1 MLWVVVVFEKYEIF
15 VISDYI
21 YFFRGKRFSMNFL
34 DTLDSSDP
42 KSWSGLSSPRSKKW
56 SMQLRDSSENSR
68 NPSWVNNGRDREIN
82 RKRSDE
88 KAALDKTISEIQ
100 SMDFLISQ
108 GVERYGLAQL
118 CSHSLW
124 KNIIE
129 NNIFLKEFIKSDH
142 PEVVYIKVAPQF
154 VCNS

>member
-1 MLWVVVVFEKYEIF
+1 
-15 VISDYI
+15 
-21 YFFRGKRFSMNFL
+21 MNFL

-42 KSWSGLSSPRSKKW
+42 KSWSGLSSPKSKKW
-56 SMQLRDSSENSR
+56 SMQLRDSLSSGSGENSPR
-68 NPSWVNNGRDREIN
+68 SSWVKPDDREIN

-88 KAALDKTISEIQ
+88 KAALDKTITEIQ

-108 GVERYGLAQL
+108 GAERYGLAQL
-118 CSHSLW
+118 CRHSLW

-142 PEVVYIKVAPQF
+142 PEVAYIKVAPQF

>member
-1 MLWVVVVFEKYEIF
+1 MLWVVVVFEKYK
-15 VISDYI
+15 ISNYT

-56 SMQLRDSSENSR
+56 SMQLRDSSENSG
-68 NPSWVNNGRDREIN
+68 NPSWVNNHHDREIN

-118 CSHSLW
+118 CRHSLW